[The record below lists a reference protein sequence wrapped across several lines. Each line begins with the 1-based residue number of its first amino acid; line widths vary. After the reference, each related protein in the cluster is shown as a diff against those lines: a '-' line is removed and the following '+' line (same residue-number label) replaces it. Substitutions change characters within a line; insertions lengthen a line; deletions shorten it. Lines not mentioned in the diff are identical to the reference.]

1 MGHTAMHNIHFI
13 EWSTFGK
20 VREQFLCLSSTSDGS
35 RNSLPGGR
43 GRVVVGASTFLRENI
58 YWKEL

>member
-1 MGHTAMHNIHFI
+1 MGHTAMHNIHLI

-43 GRVVVGASTFLRENI
+43 GRGASTFLRENK